1 MFPSLTR
8 LEITTDKFS
17 RSIGEHDIAGLP
29 TTLKAF
35 KTSSK
40 IKESSD
46 SWVKLLPRSL
56 ERLETTV
63 FWQPPFAAADDFPPH
78 LSYIGELSITSP
90 MLGLSIPPTI
100 EIGHLDLPSWSGLD
114 SYQRMSTLFRLT
126 IIVRAHLT
134 INRLIGSVLCQEPS
148 NLCASLFRSLVS
160 PCLSLTSRIY
170 PRA

>member
-1 MFPSLTR
+1 MREEESSALTSLTLSTR
-8 LEITTDKFS
+8 KVDGRPARSFS
-17 RSIGEHDIAGLP
+17 RRA
-29 TTLKAF
+29 
-35 KTSSK
+35 
-40 IKESSD
+40 
-46 SWVKLLPRSL
+46 
-56 ERLETTV
+56 V